1 MANEAQQTV
10 ANLLETWGV
19 SFSAWLIGET
29 KRDDWVCDEWRVSI
43 GSFETKYFTGT
54 GYRKIKKGAIPT
66 KARKGCVAYAEW
78 EKRNL
83 VAVAP
88 CAADVIYS
96 LLSDSEACDMSFSDW
111 CENCGYS
118 NDSIKALNTYRACE
132 EIGRSLRKVFSTKQM
147 SELRE
152 VLSDY

>member
-1 MANEAQQTV
+1 MANEAQQNI

-19 SFSAWLIGET
+19 SFSARLIGET

-43 GSFETKYFTGT
+43 GSFETSYYTGT
-54 GYRKIKKGAIPT
+54 GHRKM
-66 KARKGCVAYAEW
+66 
-78 EKRNL
+78 N

-88 CAADVIYS
+88 CAADVLYA
-96 LLSDSEACDMSFSDW
+96 LLSDAEACETSFSDW
-111 CENCGYS
+111 CENFGYS
-118 NDSIKALNTYRACE
+118 NDSIKALNTYRECE
-132 EIGRSLRKVFSTKQM
+132 ELGRSLRKVFSTKQV

>member
-10 ANLLETWGV
+10 ANLLETWGM
-19 SFSAWLIGET
+19 SFSARLIGET

-54 GYRKIKKGAIPT
+54 GLRKMKKGATPT
-66 KARKGCVAYAEW
+66 TARKGCVAYAEW
-78 EKRNL
+78 EKRNI

-96 LLSDSEACDMSFSDW
+96 FLSDAEACDKSFSDW
-111 CENCGYS
+111 CETFGYS

-132 EIGRSLRKVFSTKQM
+132 EIGRSLRKVFSTKQVA
-147 SELRE
+147 ELRE

>member
-1 MANEAQQTV
+1 MANEAKQTV
-10 ANLLETWGV
+10 ANLLETWAV
-19 SFSAWLIGET
+19 SFSASLIGET

-54 GYRKIKKGAIPT
+54 GRRKMKKGAIQT
-66 KARKGCVAYAEW
+66 TARKGCVAYAEW
-78 EKRNL
+78 EKRNI

-96 LLSDSEACDMSFSDW
+96 LLSDSEAGDMAFSDW
-111 CENCGYS
+111 CETFGYS

-132 EIGRSLRKVFSTKQM
+132 EIGHSLRKVFSSKQVA
-147 SELRE
+147 ELRE
-152 VLSDY
+152 APIDY